1 MDSLPTTSSSSGEE
15 NDFEI
20 SHAVRVG
27 ENFKEMEN
35 RDECGA
41 DKSDGRAVIVE
52 AVPTKKTQHEAPI
65 KDGLFSQQARFVARK
80 PWLCF
85 GVAFIIATALSVV
98 GLLVGDFQVAADNA
112 GWRTRGTLIANR
124 HQQVTLVLF
133 NRGRLIT
140 EGEAAW
146 EDLTNNVQPGWES
159 DDDDE
164 ERRLTSL
171 DEAFEPPALGGNTST
186 PCQEHTFALT
196 QSTKRR
202 LQDNA
207 FAKGWRAVMSAGKY
221 TCRYLSSVVRILLQ
235 RIACIQAK

>member
-1 MDSLPTTSSSSGEE
+1 MPRTSLSANPTIDVLTMDSLPTTSSSSGEE
-15 NDFEI
+15 NDLEI
-20 SHAVRVG
+20 SHAVMG
-27 ENFKEMEN
+27 ENFEEMEN

-41 DKSDGRAVIVE
+41 DITDGRAVIVE

-80 PWLCF
+80 PWFCF
-85 GVAFIIATALSVV
+85 GIAFIIATALSVV

-124 HQQVTLVLF
+124 QQQVTLVLF
-133 NRGRLIT
+133 NRGRLIA

-171 DEAFEPPALGGNTST
+171 DVTVEPPAVGGNM
-186 PCQEHTFALT
+186 PCQGHSFALT
-196 QSTKRR
+196 QFTTRR

-207 FAKGWRAVMSAGKY
+207 FASALEG
-221 TCRYLSSVVRILLQ
+221 CNVSW
-235 RIACIQAK
+235 